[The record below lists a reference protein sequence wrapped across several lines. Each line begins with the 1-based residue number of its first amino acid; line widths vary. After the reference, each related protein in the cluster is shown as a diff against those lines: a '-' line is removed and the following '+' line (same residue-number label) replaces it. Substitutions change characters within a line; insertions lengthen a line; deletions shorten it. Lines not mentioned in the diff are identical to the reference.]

1 MLPRRRARL
10 DAYAG
15 PMHPRTILAR
25 WGPLIL
31 AVAAIIGIWSL
42 PETAGPGI
50 DLGLSPVEAW
60 RGQVVDPAPG
70 PSDPSDELSG
80 YGEVLVRLSEG
91 PLAGEELRAFVTLQS
106 TDASPEDFRVGDEV
120 IVSFTDDAEG
130 KPFASV
136 SERWRL
142 PLLSAL
148 VLLFVIVMVVVGGW
162 QGVRALVALG
172 FTIVLVIRVFVP
184 SLVAGVA
191 PVPMAVAIAAVVTVT
206 AILITEGFGRISTA
220 AILGTIGGLL
230 VTAAISVVISLAGAF
245 GGTPAGDLAFV
256 TFESGQSLDVRGV
269 LLAAIILGAVG
280 VLDDVTVSQ
289 AATVAELADGAPVGP
304 RALWES
310 AMRIGRSHI
319 AATTNTLF
327 MAYVGAS
334 LPALVLLLLAA
345 QPATLALN
353 REVLALEVVR
363 TLAGSI
369 GIILAMPLT
378 TLIAA
383 AIFGTRA
390 GPVRTTR

>member
-1 MLPRRRARL
+1 MQAR
-10 DAYAG
+10 
-15 PMHPRTILAR
+15 TVVAR
-25 WGPLIL
+25 WGPLLL

-42 PETAGPGI
+42 PETAGPRV

-60 RGQVVDPAPG
+60 RGRVVDPAPG
-70 PSDPSDELSG
+70 PSDPSDDFSG
-80 YGEVLVRLSEG
+80 YGEVLVRLDEG
-91 PLAGEELRAFVTLQS
+91 PRAGEELRAFVTLQS
-106 TDASPEDFRVGDEV
+106 TDASPEDFRAGDEV
-120 IVSFTDDAEG
+120 IVTFTDDVEG
-130 KPFASV
+130 TAFAAV
-136 SERWRL
+136 GERWRL

-148 VLLFVIVMVVVGGW
+148 LLLFVLVMVVVGGW

-172 FTIVLVIRVFVP
+172 FTIVLVIRIFVP
-184 SLVAGVA
+184 GLVAGAA
-191 PVPMAVAIAAVVTVT
+191 PVPLAVAIAAVVTVT
-206 AILITEGFGRISTA
+206 AILVTEGLSRISLA

-230 VTAAISVVISLAGAF
+230 ITAAISVVISLAGAF
-245 GGTPAGDLAFV
+245 GGTPAGELAFV

-289 AATVAELADGAPVGP
+289 AATVAELADGAPTGP
-304 RALWES
+304 RVLWDS

-345 QPATLALN
+345 QPVMLALN

-383 AIFGTRA
+383 LIFGQRA
-390 GPVRTTR
+390 TPAQAAR

>member
-1 MLPRRRARL
+1 VQARNVV
-10 DAYAG
+10 
-15 PMHPRTILAR
+15 AR
-25 WGPLIL
+25 WAPLLL
-31 AVAAIIGIWSL
+31 AVVAIVGIWSL
-42 PETAGPGI
+42 PEVAAPRV

-70 PSDPSDELSG
+70 PGDPSDELSG
-80 YGEVLVRLSEG
+80 YGEVVVRLSDG
-91 PLAGEELRAFVTLQS
+91 PRAGEALRAFVTLQS
-106 TDASPEDFRVGDEV
+106 TDASPEDFRMGDEV
-120 IVSFTDDAEG
+120 IVTFTDDVEG
-130 KPFASV
+130 TAFAAV

-148 VLLFVIVMVVVGGW
+148 VLLFVLVMTVVGGW

-172 FTIVLVIRVFVP
+172 FTIVLVIRIFVP
-184 SLVAGVA
+184 SLVAGAA
-191 PVPMAVAIAAVVTVT
+191 PVPLAVAIAAVVTVT
-206 AILITEGFGRISTA
+206 AILVTEGFGRISLA

-230 VTAAISVVISLAGAF
+230 ITAAISVIISLAGAF

-256 TFESGQSLDVRGV
+256 TFESGQSIDVRGV

-289 AATVAELADGAPVGP
+289 AATVAELADGAAMAPQ
-304 RALWES
+304 ALWDS

-345 QPATLALN
+345 QPVMLAVN

-383 AIFGTRA
+383 VIFGERA
-390 GPVRTTR
+390 APVRTTR